1 MSETMQGRRAGEGR
15 VRLEILGLMGEAV
28 PGQLRVPSRQHQS
41 WRPPTDVY
49 ETDDFLVVKVEI
61 AGVDEEDFSISLGA
75 KKLVI
80 AGVRYDPAAKLR
92 YQQMEIPYGHFET
105 EVHLTRA
112 IEEEDVEATYR
123 NGFLSVRL
131 PKAKP
136 RNVPVVSTEDTA

>member
-1 MSETMQGRRAGEGR
+1 
-15 VRLEILGLMGEAV
+15 
-28 PGQLRVPSRQHQS
+28 
-41 WRPPTDVY
+41 
-49 ETDDFLVVKVEI
+49 
-61 AGVDEEDFSISLGA
+61 
-75 KKLVI
+75 
-80 AGVRYDPAAKLR
+80 
-92 YQQMEIPYGHFET
+92 MEIPYGSFET